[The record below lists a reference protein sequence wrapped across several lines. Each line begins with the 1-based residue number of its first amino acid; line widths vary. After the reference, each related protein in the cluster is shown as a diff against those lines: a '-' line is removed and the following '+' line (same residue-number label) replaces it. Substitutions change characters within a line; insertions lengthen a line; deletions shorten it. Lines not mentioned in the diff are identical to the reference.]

1 MCMKRPHVTINCA
14 MSVDGKIA
22 SPSGKQLRISCE
34 EDIQRMY
41 ELRNKS
47 DAVLVGINTILSDNP
62 KLTVKETYV
71 KKPKNPM
78 RIVLDTHCK
87 TPTDALVVNDKAKT
101 LIAVG
106 NTCTKRYGSTV
117 ELMVCKKTADGLID
131 LESLLHNLSQRGIKT
146 LMVEGGSSVIWHF
159 LQAKLVDDMFV
170 YVAPMIIGG
179 DNTPTLAQGDNAS
192 PIELSLVT
200 VNKLGPGLLL
210 HYRLVL

>member
-1 MCMKRPHVTINCA
+1 MRMKRPHVTINCA

-34 EDIQRMY
+34 EDIRRMY
-41 ELRNKS
+41 ELRNAS

-71 KKPKNPM
+71 TKPKNPI
-78 RIVLDTHCK
+78 RIVLDTRCK

-101 LIAVG
+101 LIVVG
-106 NTCTKRYGSTV
+106 NMCTKQYGSNV
-117 ELMVCKKTADGLID
+117 ELVVCKKTTDGLID
-131 LESLLHNLSQRGIKT
+131 LKSLLNNLSQRGIKT

-159 LQAKLVDDMFV
+159 LQAKLVNDMFV

-179 DNTPTLAQGDNAS
+179 DNTPMLVRGDAATS
-192 PIELSLVT
+192 IELSLVA
-200 VNKLGPGLLL
+200 VNTLGPGLLL
-210 HYRLVL
+210 HYRLIP